1 MGNNNRVEFFVAIC
15 ALLTSVVAIWVAWD
29 QSRVMRAQQHGMVYP
44 VLQVEG
50 FVSTTTESVSMGLRL
65 SNTGVGPALV
75 ESVVARTGGE
85 RLETLEPYRAYLA
98 SDFDISW
105 TGMAGRSL
113 APGAEVDAIAFEWE
127 TDEITTEQLNTAV
140 AKWGEIDFDFCYCSV
155 FNRCWRVEVRTS
167 RAEPTK
173 SCPAY
178 DHDLFEEF
186 GMNRVM
192 PSQSIQDEASQ

>member
-1 MGNNNRVEFFVAIC
+1 MGNNIRVEFFVAIC

-50 FVSTTTESVSMGLRL
+50 FVSNKPETISMGLRL
-65 SNTGVGPALV
+65 SNTGVGPALI
-75 ESVVARTGGE
+75 ESVVASTDGE
-85 RLETLEPYRAYLA
+85 QLETLEPFRAYLPSGFA
-98 SDFDISW
+98 ISW

-113 APGAEVDAIAFEWE
+113 APGMQVDAISLVWDV
-127 TDEITTEQLNTAV
+127 DEITSEQLNTAV
-140 AKWGEIDFDFCYCSV
+140 VNWGEIDFDFCYCSV
-155 FNRCWRVEVRTS
+155 FDRCWRVGVGIS
-167 RAEPTK
+167 RAEPVK

-178 DHDLFEEF
+178 DRDLFEEF

-192 PSQSIQDEASQ
+192 LPPSIQDEASQ

>member
-1 MGNNNRVEFFVAIC
+1 MGNGNRVEFLVAVC

-50 FVSTTTESVSMGLRL
+50 FVSTTSESVSMGLRL

-127 TDEITTEQLNTAV
+127 TNEITTEQLNTAV

-155 FNRCWRVEVRTS
+155 FNRCWRVEVGTS
-167 RAEPTK
+167 RARSTK
-173 SCPAY
+173 SCPSN
-178 DHDLFEEF
+178 DRDLFEEF

-192 PSQSIQDEASQ
+192 PSTSIQDEASQ